1 MRRSL
6 IGLSCA
12 FLIFGCL
19 HLQGQYFGQNKV
31 RYKTMDFKVLKTQHF
46 DVYYYQDDT
55 QMAPVVGRM
64 AERWYARLSQ
74 IFNHDLSSRQPVI
87 IYASPTD
94 FRSTTVIP
102 GELGEATGGVTEP
115 LRRRVVIPL
124 AGPLAET
131 DHVLGHELVHAF
143 QYDIALGRSGGGGL
157 ENAPLFRVPLWFI
170 EGMAEYLSLGPVDPN
185 TAMWMRDAVL
195 QDKLPKIKD
204 LNNPKYFPYRWGQS
218 LWAYIGGTFGDD
230 SIGPL
235 LRAAGRSG
243 DALAALK
250 TVLHQPAQDLSK
262 SWQQALKSQYAPV
275 LEDTTTLQQ
284 QGHLLI
290 SKKKNGGGSDLNVSP
305 AISPDGKQ
313 IAFFSA
319 KELFSIDLFLASA
332 NTGEIDKKLTST
344 AVSPTIE
351 SLGFINSAGAWSKDG
366 KYLAFN
372 EIVSGHPQLV
382 IYDVQHGHS
391 IEHIPLKNLGEVFTP
406 TWSPDG
412 TQIAFSALV
421 NGITDL
427 FVADVRTKAVRRLTN
442 DKFAD
447 MQPAWSPDGSSIA
460 FVTDRFQTQLEGL
473 DYGPMQLALFRV
485 ATGKIEQVPAFM
497 EGKHI
502 NPEWSPDGRRLYFV
516 SDRDGVDNIYS
527 VDLGGGS
534 LRQITDI
541 QTGISGITAL
551 SPAFSVAAHSGKLVY
566 SAFTEGG
573 YAVYSMDNQASLQ
586 GNPPSNALKSANAGV
601 LPPAERNK
609 DSAVA
614 RLVTSPEKG
623 LPPRKTFPVADY
635 HPSLQLDYV
644 APLNVGVGFSSFGTA
659 VAGGTGLYF
668 SDLLNQQQ
676 LLLSFQSANFGNT
689 NAFYRNISGVAE
701 WLNQK
706 SRWTWGFVGGQ
717 VPFVSAAVNAVTT
730 NVNGEPVVLEQDQ
743 TFWQLNR
750 QISALAAYPFNRAQR
765 VEFSAGYNNIG
776 FAANSTTSAF
786 SLIDGSFLGSQSQ
799 DIPAPP
805 AINLA
810 TASAALVY
818 DTSVFAGTSPIMG
831 QRYRFEAG
839 GSTGT
844 LNFSTLLGDYRRYYR
859 IKGPLSVAGRLL
871 EYGRYGGDADDPRLQ
886 DLFLGFPS
894 LVHGYDPNSFS
905 ASECGPSLGVN
916 GTCPLFDNLIG
927 SKIGVAN
934 AEARLELLG
943 PLGVI
948 PSRPI
953 PPVEGAFF
961 YDTGVAWTGLNK
973 ASFLGGSRDGVSS
986 YGGALRINLLGYAVA
1001 EISLA
1006 HPNDRPQK
1014 NWLWQFSLVPG
1025 W

>member
-1 MRRSL
+1 
-6 IGLSCA
+6 
-12 FLIFGCL
+12 
-19 HLQGQYFGQNKV
+19 
-31 RYKTMDFKVLKTQHF
+31 
-46 DVYYYQDDT
+46 
-55 QMAPVVGRM
+55 
-64 AERWYARLSQ
+64 
-74 IFNHDLSSRQPVI
+74 
-87 IYASPTD
+87 
-94 FRSTTVIP
+94 
-102 GELGEATGGVTEP
+102 
-115 LRRRVVIPL
+115 
-124 AGPLAET
+124 
-131 DHVLGHELVHAF
+131 
-143 QYDIALGRSGGGGL
+143 
-157 ENAPLFRVPLWFI
+157 
-170 EGMAEYLSLGPVDPN
+170 
-185 TAMWMRDAVL
+185 
-195 QDKLPKIKD
+195 
-204 LNNPKYFPYRWGQS
+204 
-218 LWAYIGGTFGDD
+218 
-230 SIGPL
+230 
-235 LRAAGRSG
+235 
-243 DALAALK
+243 
-250 TVLHQPAQDLSK
+250 
-262 SWQQALKSQYAPV
+262 
-275 LEDTTTLQQ
+275 
-284 QGHLLI
+284 
-290 SKKKNGGGSDLNVSP
+290 
-305 AISPDGKQ
+305 
-313 IAFFSA
+313 
-319 KELFSIDLFLASA
+319 
-332 NTGEIDKKLTST
+332 
-344 AVSPTIE
+344 
-351 SLGFINSAGAWSKDG
+351 
-366 KYLAFN
+366 
-372 EIVSGHPQLV
+372 
-382 IYDVQHGHS
+382 
-391 IEHIPLKNLGEVFTP
+391 
-406 TWSPDG
+406 
-412 TQIAFSALV
+412 
-421 NGITDL
+421 
-427 FVADVRTKAVRRLTN
+427 
-442 DKFAD
+442 
-447 MQPAWSPDGSSIA
+447 
-460 FVTDRFQTQLEGL
+460 
-473 DYGPMQLALFRV
+473 
-485 ATGKIEQVPAFM
+485 
-497 EGKHI
+497 
-502 NPEWSPDGRRLYFV
+502 
-516 SDRDGVDNIYS
+516 
-527 VDLGGGS
+527 
-534 LRQITDI
+534 
-541 QTGISGITAL
+541 
-551 SPAFSVAAHSGKLVY
+551 
-566 SAFTEGG
+566 
-573 YAVYSMDNQASLQ
+573 
-586 GNPPSNALKSANAGV
+586 ANAGV

-609 DSAVA
+609 GSAVA

-676 LLLSFQSANFGNT
+676 LLLSFQSENFGNT

-730 NVNGEPVVLEQDQ
+730 NVNREPAVLEQDQ

-916 GTCPLFDNLIG
+916 GSCPLFDSLIG

-953 PPVEGAFF
+953 PPVEGVFF
-961 YDTGVAWTGLNK
+961 DDTGVAWTGLNK